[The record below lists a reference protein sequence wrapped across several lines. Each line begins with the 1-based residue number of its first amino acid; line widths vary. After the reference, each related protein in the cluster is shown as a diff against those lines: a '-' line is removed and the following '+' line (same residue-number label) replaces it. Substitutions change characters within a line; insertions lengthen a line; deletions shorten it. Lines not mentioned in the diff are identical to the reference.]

1 MRIDDL
7 KKVYQARP
15 FKPFIIR
22 DAVGR
27 AYQVAHPEYMAI
39 SPSER
44 SVVVFTPKTFSKSS
58 TP

>member
-1 MRIDDL
+1 
-7 KKVYQARP
+7 
-15 FKPFIIR
+15 
-22 DAVGR
+22 
-27 AYQVAHPEYMAI
+27 MAI